1 MIHITECPRDAM
13 QGIHAFIPSTEKVRY
28 LQQLLAVGFPIL
40 DAGSFVSAKAIPQLS
55 DTSEVFDQL
64 DLSSTST
71 KLLAIVANKR
81 GAEQAANHEKVN
93 FLGFPFSVSETFQQ
107 RNTHASIAESLDR
120 VDEILEICT
129 KENKELLVYL
139 SMAFGNPYGDVWSA
153 EMVAHWATTLE
164 MRGVK
169 HLSLAD
175 TTGISNTE
183 SISSLF
189 QTILPTLKN
198 ATLSAHLHTLPG
210 DVGKKAAAAYKA
222 GCFRFDTA
230 LKGFGGCPMA
240 SDSLTGNMATEELLA
255 WANSQAIETGL
266 NLDALLEADQLANR
280 IFNRYQ

>member
-13 QGIHAFIPSTEKVRY
+13 QGIHAFIPTAEKVRY

-40 DAGSFVSAKAIPQLS
+40 DAGSFVSSKAIPQLS
-55 DTSEVFDQL
+55 DTSDVFDQL
-64 DLSSTST
+64 DLSYTST
-71 KLLAIVANKR
+71 KILAIVANTR
-81 GAEQAANHEKVN
+81 GAEQAANHEKVH

-120 VDEILEICT
+120 VDEILEICS
-129 KENKELLVYL
+129 KGNKELLVYL
-139 SMAFGNPYGDVWSA
+139 SMAFGNPYGDAWSA
-153 EMVAHWATTLE
+153 DMVAHWAATLE
-164 MRGVK
+164 IRGVR

-175 TTGISNTE
+175 TTGISNSE
-183 SISSLF
+183 SISNLF
-189 QTILPTLKN
+189 HAILPTLKS

-210 DVGKKAAAAYKA
+210 DVGKKADAAYKA

-255 WANSQAIETGL
+255 WANAHAIETGL
-266 NLDALLEADQLANR
+266 NMEALLESEQIANT
-280 IFNRYQ
+280 IFNRFQ

>member
-13 QGIHAFIPSTEKVRY
+13 QGIHSFIPSTEKVRY

-55 DTSEVFDQL
+55 DTSEVFDLL
-64 DLSSTST
+64 DLSSTTT
-71 KLLAIVANKR
+71 KILAIVANKR
-81 GAEQAANHEKVN
+81 GAEAAANHEKVN
-93 FLGFPFSVSETFQQ
+93 FLGFTFSVSETFQQ

-120 VDEILEICT
+120 VDEILEICS
-129 KENKELLVYL
+129 KQNKELLVYL
-139 SMAFGNPYGDVWSA
+139 SMAFGNPYGDEWSA
-153 EMVAHWATTLE
+153 DLVAHWATTLE

-183 SISSLF
+183 SISNLF
-189 QTILPTLKN
+189 QTILPTLN
-198 ATLSAHLHTLPG
+198 GATLSAHLHTLSG
-210 DVGKKAAAAYKA
+210 DVGKKAEAAFNA

-255 WANSQAIETGL
+255 WANAHDIETGL
-266 NLDALLEADQLANR
+266 NMDALLEAEKIANEL
-280 IFNRYQ
+280 FTHYQ

>member
-13 QGIHAFIPSTEKVRY
+13 QGIHTFIPSTEKVRY

-40 DAGSFVSAKAIPQLS
+40 DAGSFVSSKAIPQLA

-64 DLSSTST
+64 DLGATTT
-71 KLLAIVANKR
+71 KILAIVANKR
-81 GAEQAANHEKVN
+81 GAEDAANHEKVH

-107 RNTHASIAESLDR
+107 RNTHSSISESLGR
-120 VDEILEICT
+120 VDEILEICS
-129 KENKELLVYL
+129 KQNKELLVYL
-139 SMAFGNPYGDVWSA
+139 SMAFGNPYGDEWSA
-153 EMVAHWATTLE
+153 DLVAHWATTLE

-175 TTGISNTE
+175 TTGVSNPE
-183 SISSLF
+183 SISNLF
-189 QTILPTLKN
+189 QTILPTLKG

-255 WANSQAIETGL
+255 WANAHAIETGL
-266 NLDALLEADQLANR
+266 NITALLEAEQIANNL
-280 IFNRYQ
+280 FNRYQ